1 MASVAGERKLA
12 IATGEGAVKSKTSSW
27 CVVDGPPGT
36 NTKRK
41 LTTRRNERR
50 RSAVETTAATAV
62 EMAIVVAMFVSCGRW
77 ERGKEGGRAGGERA
91 RAFGVD
97 DVWGALFRCAPR
109 GVVVRA
115 AHLELNDV
123 PAPIADGGKQRR
135 LRRAKRHPAHANA
148 AIHGRSR
155 KRAREMC
162 GCAAPPRPQGPPAWI
177 APNTT
182 TTTSHVLISMKLQ
195 VMGSEE
201 SGLRELATPH
211 NNRRGYDELPRKIP
225 QEARASSG
233 GARWALG
240 ASAAALTRGW
250 CVRKTSA

>member
-1 MASVAGERKLA
+1 M
-12 IATGEGAVKSKTSSW
+12 
-27 CVVDGPPGT
+27 
-36 NTKRK
+36 
-41 LTTRRNERR
+41 
-50 RSAVETTAATAV
+50 ETTAATAV

-77 ERGKEGGRAGGERA
+77 ERGKEGVRREVSGRERLAWTTFGERN
-91 RAFGVD
+91 FV
-97 DVWGALFRCAPR
+97 ALAR

-155 KRAREMC
+155 KRAREMRMRSTASATRSASVD
-162 GCAAPPRPQGPPAWI
+162 AAWV
-177 APNTT
+177 TT
-182 TTTSHVLISMKLQ
+182 TTTSHVQISMKLQ

-211 NNRRGYDELPRKIP
+211 NNRRGYDELPREIP

-233 GARWALG
+233 ERAGLWARA
-240 ASAAALTRGW
+240 R
-250 CVRKTSA
+250 RR